1 MMKKFALLA
10 VTALILGLAP
20 AAFAQNH
27 GEIGV
32 FADYLKLE
40 NTNTNNLGLGGRL
53 GVNLHSRV
61 QLEGDLAYDFSRG
74 FNTTITPTGGGTTV
88 IRSNVRVFHG
98 TFGPKFQTGGGAIR
112 AFIFAKGGFVNFKVS
127 NDPATFGTVFG
138 NFDLSAG
145 TTRGAFYPGGGVEF
159 FATVIGLRF
168 DVGDEMYFHNGAQHN
183 LRITAGPV
191 FRF

>member
-1 MMKKFALLA
+1 MKKIALLA
-10 VTALILGLAP
+10 ATALVLGLAP

-40 NTNTNNLGLGGRL
+40 NTNTNNLGLGGRV
-53 GVNLHSRV
+53 GFNIHPNV

-74 FNTTITPTGGGTTV
+74 FSTTVTPTGGSATV
-88 IRSNVRVFHG
+88 IRSDVRVLHG
-98 TFGPKFQTGGGAIR
+98 FVGPKFQTGGGAIR
-112 AFIFAKGGFVNFKVS
+112 AFVFAKGGFTNFKVS
-127 NDPATFGTVFG
+127 VDPATFGTVFG
-138 NFDLSAG
+138 NFDLSDG
-145 TTRGAFYPGGGVEF
+145 TTRGAFYPGGGIEL